1 MAQETIDKII
11 NIQFKYTDLVNGWAQ
26 ASKAISEAN
35 AKLKEFKEAGDAQG
49 VAKQTQLI
57 KALRTEMNQ
66 YTREIQANV
75 REEVKAE
82 GSINQLNA
90 RIAKLTAQYNAMSG
104 EVRKS
109 SVGEALAKEIA
120 DVQTEVNKANEA
132 VLNFRNNVGNY
143 ASAAKGFG
151 PLNMQVQQI
160 ARELPSLTMSLSQF
174 FLAISNNLPMFAD
187 ELTRAKEANKALKAE
202 GQATVPVFKQ
212 VVAAIFSWQT
222 ALVVGITLLTA
233 YGKEI
238 GEWVK
243 SLFKAKEASISME
256 EAAKNVNEALEEGG
270 SGIGEQIAKI
280 KSLQTAWNELGSD
293 LDARKKFITD
303 NKDAFDEL
311 GVKVTD
317 VNDAENLLV
326 RNTTLFIQALQ
337 ARAKAVAAQKIAAE
351 SYEKYVQV
359 VAETETDLAKAE
371 QLRDYYTKQKA
382 DREQKYGNL
391 TADVYQRQIKASQAM
406 IDVQQKEIDK
416 INERRNAAL
425 EVGNVYT
432 KIQGQF
438 EKEAADIIQRAG
450 IVEQSEEIA
459 DNMESALYD
468 RSGALSIA
476 LQKKLATS
484 RISIQQEGMDKEI
497 ELMKVKYE
505 IEKKTL
511 ENKLATDKTLTD
523 ESRESIRELILAID
537 EKMYS
542 EEAQI
547 RQKWYEK
554 QEAEDARN
562 AEARIKIMRKIQDEM
577 DALSLAQVKNKN
589 YQDLIGYDK
598 DRQIKAQQEI
608 AQEELRIAKDKYEA
622 IANMDEQQWMSMYG
636 SIQAYEQARLQAENN
651 IQDAIKKTTE
661 ISLYSERQAVQM
673 QTTQLSM
680 ASSLIGSVRGLFSAL
695 GDDLKAFAIAEKAL
709 AIVQIIIDAQ
719 RATLAALASSFAL
732 GPIIGPAWFATQKG
746 FITAQTAISIATT
759 IAQAIPSFSTGG
771 LVTGPGTGTSDSV
784 PAMLSNGEA
793 VMTANA
799 VNEWGAML
807 SAMNVSSGGN
817 AINVSNLPQRG
828 DGMRGMER
836 MMERVMM
843 NMPSPVVSVVDIN
856 KGQRK
861 VKVQDNISKL
871 GRKKYA

>member
-1 MAQETIDKII
+1 MAQETIDKTI
-11 NIQFKYTDLVNGWAQ
+11 NIQLKYDDLVNGWTQ
-26 ASKAISEAN
+26 ASKAIDA
-35 AKLKEFKEAGDAQG
+35 AKTKLKEFKEAGDAEG

-90 RIAKLTAQYNAMSG
+90 KIAKLTAQYNAMSG

-143 ASAAKGFG
+143 ASAAKGFSG
-151 PLNMQVQQI
+151 LTFSIQQV
-160 ARELPSLTMSLSQF
+160 ARELPSLTNSLSQF
-174 FLAISNNLPMFAD
+174 FLAISNNLPILGD
-187 ELTRAKEANKALKAE
+187 DLTRAKEANKALKAE
-202 GQATVPVFKQ
+202 GKATIPVFKQ
-212 VVAAIFSWQT
+212 VVSAIFSWQT

-233 YGKEI
+233 FGKEI
-238 GEWVK
+238 GNWVK
-243 SLFKAKEASISME
+243 GLFSAKEASISME
-256 EAAKNVNEALEEGG
+256 EAARNVNKAIEEGG
-270 SGIGEQIAKI
+270 YGIGEQIAKV
-280 KSLQTAWNELGSD
+280 KSLQTAWNNLGDD

-326 RNTTLFIQALQ
+326 RNTTLFIQALE
-337 ARAKAVAAQKIAAE
+337 ARAKAIAAQKLAAE

-359 VAETETDLAKAE
+359 VTETETDLAKAE
-371 QLRDYYTKQKA
+371 QLKDFYTKQKA
-382 DREQKYGNL
+382 EREQKYGNI

-406 IDVQQKEIDK
+406 INVQQEEIDK

-425 EVGNVYT
+425 DVGNVYT
-432 KIQGQF
+432 KLQIQF
-438 EKEAADIIQRAG
+438 EKEAADIIKNAG
-450 IVEQSEEIA
+450 IEEQATDGTADSVRRLMTLEQLQYQMRQKNAAEYTKALSKQQQEWGKLAGKLEADIEKELLKTNDEISKAFKQQIAEQQQIYRNRIDTARLQDGEIGAARETLAIYQEQLRTFDSTEAQYKAAGMTDLEIQSLRIAARQNVQAAEEQIA
-459 DNMESALYD
+459 NIQFQNTQRQLSVAGQTA
-468 RSGALSIA
+468 GALSSMFEALGGESEKYAAFAKSMAVMQVVLTQAIA
-476 LQKKLATS
+476 
-484 RISIQQEGMDKEI
+484 
-497 ELMKVKYE
+497 
-505 IEKKTL
+505 
-511 ENKLATDKTLTD
+511 
-523 ESRESIRELILAID
+523 
-537 EKMYS
+537 
-542 EEAQI
+542 
-547 RQKWYEK
+547 
-554 QEAEDARN
+554 
-562 AEARIKIMRKIQDEM
+562 
-577 DALSLAQVKNKN
+577 
-589 YQDLIGYDK
+589 
-598 DRQIKAQQEI
+598 
-608 AQEELRIAKDKYEA
+608 IAKAVQGGAEYPFPFNIIAVAGSVAAITAA
-622 IANMDEQQWMSMYG
+622 IAS
-636 SIQAYEQARLQAENN
+636 SVSTV
-651 IQDAIKKTTE
+651 KSTE
-661 ISLYSERQAVQM
+661 VPKY
-673 QTTQLSM
+673 
-680 ASSLIGSVRGLFSAL
+680 AS
-695 GDDLKAFAIAEKAL
+695 
-709 AIVQIIIDAQ
+709 
-719 RATLAALASSFAL
+719 
-732 GPIIGPAWFATQKG
+732 
-746 FITAQTAISIATT
+746 
-759 IAQAIPSFSTGG
+759 GG
-771 LVTGPGTGTSDSV
+771 LISGPGTGTSDSI

-861 VKVQDNISKL
+861 VQVQDNISKL

>member
-11 NIQFKYTDLVNGWAQ
+11 NIQFKYTDLVNGWAE
-26 ASKAISEAN
+26 ASKAISDAN
-35 AKLKEFKEAGDAQG
+35 AKLNEFKKAGDAQG

-57 KALRTEMNQ
+57 KALRAEMNQ

-187 ELTRAKEANKALKAE
+187 EINRAKEANKALKAE

-212 VVAAIFSWQT
+212 VVSAIFSWQT

-233 YGKEI
+233 FGKEI
-238 GEWVK
+238 GNWVK
-243 SLFKAKEASISME
+243 GLFSAKEASITME
-256 EAAKNVNEALEEGG
+256 EAARNVNKAIEEGG
-270 SGIGEQIAKI
+270 YGIGEQIAKV
-280 KSLQTAWNELGSD
+280 KSLQTAWNNLGDD

-326 RNTTLFIQALQ
+326 RNTDAFIESLKARAQAAAGMKLAAEAYEKALTEQLKVEEEIKKGYTKVFVNEELTTIQRPYTDAEKEELMAPVRALEAQAEAYLTLSTAKQKDAKQTLENAGIAAKITSEQEKAIKEAINKRVELLQKEGKSEVDIELAVLKQQEEIKKFAATFADDIDKQFAKVNDNLSKSFKQQIAEQQQIYRNRIDTARLQDGEIGAARETLAIYQEQLRTFDSMEAQYKAAGMTDLEIQSLRIAARQNVQAAEEQIANIQFQNTQRQLSIAGQTAGALSSMFEALGGESEKYAAFAKSMAVMQVILTQAL
-337 ARAKAVAAQKIAAE
+337 AIAKAVEGGAEYPFPFNIIAVAGSVAAI
-351 SYEKYVQV
+351 
-359 VAETETDLAKAE
+359 
-371 QLRDYYTKQKA
+371 
-382 DREQKYGNL
+382 
-391 TADVYQRQIKASQAM
+391 TA
-406 IDVQQKEIDK
+406 
-416 INERRNAAL
+416 
-425 EVGNVYT
+425 
-432 KIQGQF
+432 
-438 EKEAADIIQRAG
+438 
-450 IVEQSEEIA
+450 
-459 DNMESALYD
+459 
-468 RSGALSIA
+468 
-476 LQKKLATS
+476 
-484 RISIQQEGMDKEI
+484 
-497 ELMKVKYE
+497 
-505 IEKKTL
+505 
-511 ENKLATDKTLTD
+511 
-523 ESRESIRELILAID
+523 
-537 EKMYS
+537 
-542 EEAQI
+542 
-547 RQKWYEK
+547 
-554 QEAEDARN
+554 
-562 AEARIKIMRKIQDEM
+562 
-577 DALSLAQVKNKN
+577 
-589 YQDLIGYDK
+589 
-598 DRQIKAQQEI
+598 
-608 AQEELRIAKDKYEA
+608 A
-622 IANMDEQQWMSMYG
+622 IAS
-636 SIQAYEQARLQAENN
+636 SVSTV
-651 IQDAIKKTTE
+651 KSTE
-661 ISLYSERQAVQM
+661 VPKY
-673 QTTQLSM
+673 
-680 ASSLIGSVRGLFSAL
+680 AS
-695 GDDLKAFAIAEKAL
+695 
-709 AIVQIIIDAQ
+709 
-719 RATLAALASSFAL
+719 
-732 GPIIGPAWFATQKG
+732 
-746 FITAQTAISIATT
+746 
-759 IAQAIPSFSTGG
+759 GG
-771 LVTGPGTGTSDSV
+771 LISGPGTGTSDSV

-793 VMTANA
+793 VMTAAA

-856 KGQRK
+856 KGRRK
-861 VKVQDNISKL
+861 VQVQDNISKL

>member
-11 NIQFKYTDLVNGWAQ
+11 NIQFKYTDLVNGWAE
-26 ASKAISEAN
+26 ASKAISDAN
-35 AKLKEFKEAGDAQG
+35 AKLNEFKKAGDAQG

-120 DVQTEVNKANEA
+120 EVQTEVNKANEA

-187 ELTRAKEANKALKAE
+187 EINRAKEANKALKAE

-212 VVAAIFSWQT
+212 VVSAIFSWQT

-238 GEWVK
+238 ANWVK
-243 SLFKAKEASISME
+243 GLFSAKEASITME
-256 EAAKNVNEALEEGG
+256 EAARNVNKAIEEGG
-270 SGIGEQIAKI
+270 YGIGEKIAKV
-280 KSLQTAWNELGSD
+280 KSLQTAWNNLGDD

-326 RNTTLFIQALQ
+326 RNTDAFIEAVKARAMAAAGVELAAEAYKKAFAEQLKVEEEIKKGYTKVFVNEELTTIQRPYTEAEKEDLMAPVRALEAQAAAYIELSTSKQKDAKETLENAGIEEQANDSTAESVRRLRTLEELQYLMRQKNAAEYTKTLSDQQQEWGKLAGKLEADIEKELARTDKEISLSFKQQISDQQQIYRNRIDTARLQDGEIGAARETLAIYQEQLRTFDSMEAQYKAAGMTDLEIQSLRIAARQNVQAAEEQIANIQFQNTQRQLSVAGQTAGALSSMFEALGGESEKYAAFAKSMAVMQVVLTQ
-337 ARAKAVAAQKIAAE
+337 AIAIAKAVQGGAEYPFPFNIISVAGSVAAI
-351 SYEKYVQV
+351 
-359 VAETETDLAKAE
+359 
-371 QLRDYYTKQKA
+371 
-382 DREQKYGNL
+382 
-391 TADVYQRQIKASQAM
+391 TA
-406 IDVQQKEIDK
+406 
-416 INERRNAAL
+416 
-425 EVGNVYT
+425 
-432 KIQGQF
+432 
-438 EKEAADIIQRAG
+438 
-450 IVEQSEEIA
+450 
-459 DNMESALYD
+459 
-468 RSGALSIA
+468 
-476 LQKKLATS
+476 
-484 RISIQQEGMDKEI
+484 
-497 ELMKVKYE
+497 
-505 IEKKTL
+505 
-511 ENKLATDKTLTD
+511 
-523 ESRESIRELILAID
+523 
-537 EKMYS
+537 
-542 EEAQI
+542 
-547 RQKWYEK
+547 
-554 QEAEDARN
+554 
-562 AEARIKIMRKIQDEM
+562 
-577 DALSLAQVKNKN
+577 
-589 YQDLIGYDK
+589 
-598 DRQIKAQQEI
+598 
-608 AQEELRIAKDKYEA
+608 A
-622 IANMDEQQWMSMYG
+622 IAS
-636 SIQAYEQARLQAENN
+636 SVSTV
-651 IQDAIKKTTE
+651 KSTE
-661 ISLYSERQAVQM
+661 VPKY
-673 QTTQLSM
+673 
-680 ASSLIGSVRGLFSAL
+680 AS
-695 GDDLKAFAIAEKAL
+695 
-709 AIVQIIIDAQ
+709 
-719 RATLAALASSFAL
+719 
-732 GPIIGPAWFATQKG
+732 
-746 FITAQTAISIATT
+746 
-759 IAQAIPSFSTGG
+759 GG
-771 LVTGPGTGTSDSV
+771 LISGPGTGTSDSI

-793 VMTANA
+793 VMTAAA

-843 NMPSPVVSVVDIN
+843 NMPAPVVSVVDIN

-861 VKVQDNISKL
+861 VQVQDNISKL